1 MNKRELQK
9 FEKLLLAE
17 RERLVKEVLQ
27 LEEENLGEAERPLGE
42 DMSSFAEV
50 GTESWDRETAL
61 RVASAESEAVREID
75 EALDRIQNGT
85 YGICEGTGKQIP
97 KARLE
102 VFPWARYTVEHQESI
117 ERENALH
124 SR

>member
-9 FEKLLLAE
+9 FEKLLLKE
-17 RERLVKEVLQ
+17 RARLVSEVQQ
-27 LEEENLGEAERPLGE
+27 LEEENLGESEKPLGE

-61 RVASAESEAVREID
+61 RVAGTESEIVRDID
-75 EALDRIQNGT
+75 DALERIKNGS
-85 YGICEGTGKQIP
+85 YGTCEGTGDPIP

-102 VFPWARYTVEHQESI
+102 VFPWARYTVEHQEKL
-117 ERENALH
+117 ERDGMMNM
-124 SR
+124 R

>member
-9 FEKLLLAE
+9 FEKLLLKE
-17 RERLVKEVLQ
+17 RERLVSEVQQ
-27 LEEENLGEAERPLGE
+27 LEEENLGESEKPLGE

-61 RVASAESEAVREID
+61 RVAGAESETVRDID
-75 EALDRIQNGT
+75 DALERIKAGT
-85 YGICEGTGKQIP
+85 FGVCEGTGEQIP

-102 VFPWARYTVEHQESI
+102 VFPWARYTVQYQEKV
-117 ERENALH
+117 EREGMMNT
-124 SR
+124 R